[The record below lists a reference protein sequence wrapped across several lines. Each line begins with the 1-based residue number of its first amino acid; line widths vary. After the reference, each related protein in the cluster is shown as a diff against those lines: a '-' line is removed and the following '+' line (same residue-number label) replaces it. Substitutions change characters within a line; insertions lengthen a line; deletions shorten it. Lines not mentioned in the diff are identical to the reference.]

1 MKAPIIYDGILE
13 LAKKVNG
20 EENDLYSHA
29 AYQDFREQFRYPGEV
44 LEQMESYGYNTLEDY
59 IAAMGAVIK
68 IREYNM
74 EDLPG
79 MYNTTQISDFL
90 LRAKRI
96 ALDNNSLFL
105 AYQLMKYSDDGKVF
119 WEATEKSSLEEIFI
133 FLKNVQTGFESS
145 AFLNSKW
152 EFSINYIDY
161 MLQLKEKEI
170 VHLSEY
176 SVSENE
182 AFYRMLEK
190 ECSNFLDCYGKNEIK
205 KYPWKDFMLTFAALY
220 TTVVKSTQEKY
231 LRSLGFSHF
240 DITYLSAGI
249 WSGEEH
255 SEFYKKSPVRWSYG
269 FRGWFEEYFAQEQD
283 LTEKIIFAYQNFSM
297 PRKING
303 ISDKGTFLFDEME
316 VGVRLHVN
324 ESGLLIN
331 ESGSFSRG
339 IWHHTD
345 LLLYF
350 YLMDQKKISFPWYRL
365 NTGYDLTLEN
375 GDNFEKIKEFIHFYN
390 KYESLLDD
398 NKQGL
403 HLLLNILLQNN
414 LSYGMQVFRERE
426 VLVNQ
431 IFSVNVKSYL
441 LENQSI
447 FSDEQWDVL
456 VEDGYITIQELYEAS
471 PYWTMDYIKPLN
483 TPEKR
488 SFFKIF
494 CEERHWLFTETDLA
508 RLKSLFNNN
517 WLSRISSYEQTLEIP
532 DMPMEELR
540 ELIDYACELFFRIP
554 RICNLEHFI
563 AGCITN
569 SIVKNAIGTEICDS
583 WYQLLLDREYGS
595 IEAVQKEYLSEEAYE
610 KIIKRKKQLEK
621 EEELRVERESV
632 KEKSAKWI
640 EELQLMQKTVDK
652 FTLIKNHFPSFFY
665 SGNRVQAL
673 ACLELLKQ
681 VPDGGAL
688 KEELVEHYYSFFVK
702 CYTNGVITKEEML
715 HYMKIFTK

>member
-29 AYQDFREQFRYPGEV
+29 VYRDFREQFRYPGEV
-44 LEQMESYGYNTLEDY
+44 LEQMENYGYNTLEDY

-90 LRAKRI
+90 LRVKRI

-133 FLKNVQTGFESS
+133 FLKTVQTGFESS
-145 AFLNSKW
+145 AFLDSKW

-170 VHLSEY
+170 AHLSEY

-190 ECSNFLDCYGKNEIK
+190 ECSNFLDHYGKDEIK
-205 KYPWKDFMLTFAALY
+205 KYPWKDFVLTFAVLY

-240 DITYLSAGI
+240 DTTYLSAGI

-269 FRGWFEEYFAQEQD
+269 FRGWFEEYFAQKQD

-303 ISDKGTFLFDEME
+303 ISDEGTFLFNEME
-316 VGVRLHVN
+316 VGSQLLVN
-324 ESGLLIN
+324 KP
-331 ESGSFSRG
+331 GSFSRG

-350 YLMDQKKISFPWYRL
+350 YLMNQKRISFPWYRL

-375 GDNFEKIKEFIHFYN
+375 DDNLEKIKEFIHFCN
-390 KYESLLDD
+390 KYETLLAD

-403 HLLLNILLQNN
+403 YFLLNILLQNN
-414 LSYGMQVFRERE
+414 LSSGMKVFRERE
-426 VLVNQ
+426 SLVEEM
-431 IFSVNVKSYL
+431 FSVNAKSYL
-441 LENQSI
+441 LDHQNT
-447 FSDEQWDVL
+447 FSKEQWNIL
-456 VEDGYITIQELYEAS
+456 ISDGYITIQELYEVS
-471 PYWTMDYIKPLN
+471 PYWTIGYIKPLD

-488 SFFKIF
+488 SFFKNF
-494 CEERHWLFTETDLA
+494 CEDRNWLFTETDVE
-508 RLKSLFNNN
+508 RLQSLFNNS
-517 WLSRISSYEQTLEIP
+517 WLPGIAFYEKSLGIP
-532 DMPMEELR
+532 DMPVEELR

-554 RICNLEHFI
+554 YICNLEHFI
-563 AGCITN
+563 AGCITEPT
-569 SIVKNAIGTEICDS
+569 IKAALGTEICDS
-583 WYQLLLDREYGS
+583 WYQLLLDRGYQT
-595 IEAVQKEYLSEEAYE
+595 IEAVQKEYLSKEAYE
-610 KIIKRKKQLEK
+610 EILRRKKQLE
-621 EEELRVERESV
+621 EEEKLRMEQESV
-632 KEKSAKWI
+632 KKQTAEWI
-640 EELQLMQKTVDK
+640 EELQLMQKTIDK
-652 FTLIKNHFPSFFY
+652 FILIKNHFPSFFY
-665 SGNRVQAL
+665 YGTRIQAL

-681 VPDGGAL
+681 VPDGGVL
-688 KEELVEHYYSFFVK
+688 KEELVEPYYSFFVQ
-702 CYTNGVITKEEML
+702 CYVNELITKEQML
-715 HYMKIFTK
+715 HYMEIFTK